1 MKEYPIF
8 LSKNILPF
16 SIFTCSQQLVGRF
29 GQILCVLNS
38 DWFGRVWYSAP
49 VSPVCDNAIAVDYS
63 EIERIVR
70 DVGQL
75 SYIVS

>member
-1 MKEYPIF
+1 MNF
-8 LSKNILPF
+8 VTF
-16 SIFTCSQQLVGRF
+16 SVKIMDFIFTCSQQLLGRF
-29 GQILCVLNS
+29 GRILRVLNS
-38 DWFGRVWYSAP
+38 AWCVFGRVWYSA
-49 VSPVCDNAIAVDYS
+49 PVCDNAIAVDYS